1 MCEKIIRDSA
11 LVMAIDGKGW
21 DRLRHV
27 NKRSKKVSKGILHW
41 EKKSTIVQLELI
53 SSSRND
59 LRTGGLP
66 TSYYL

>member
-1 MCEKIIRDSA
+1 MLTRE
-11 LVMAIDGKGW
+11 V
-21 DRLRHV
+21 
-27 NKRSKKVSKGILHW
+27 KKYQKASNI

-66 TSYYL
+66 SSYYLQTFFIEVARLGNDIGNRNHLFD